1 MASSEIN
8 SFGRTAIARASSIL
22 RNSTWLSVSVGAP
35 AFDASPIRVRID
47 IATSS
52 SGRLEPT
59 VAKSSPTMRFSSTVM
74 LLNGRGIWKLR
85 AMPRRARRCG
95 GSWVMS
101 SPQNTTLPV
110 CGRSAPEMQLISVV
124 FPEPFGPIRPNRS
137 PLRISTLILS
147 SAVKP
152 PKVLV
157 IASTC
162 SRGVSG
168 AASAVMACLPRADD
182 NAAAATR

>member
-1 MASSEIN
+1 MASSEIK

-74 LLNGRGIWKLR
+74 LLNGRGIWKD
-85 AMPRRARRCG
+85 
-95 GSWVMS
+95 
-101 SPQNTTLPV
+101 
-110 CGRSAPEMQLISVV
+110 CGR
-124 FPEPFGPIRPNRS
+124 
-137 PLRISTLILS
+137 
-147 SAVKP
+147 
-152 PKVLV
+152 
-157 IASTC
+157 C
-162 SRGVSG
+162 RG
-168 AASAVMACLPRADD
+168 ARAD
-182 NAAAATR
+182 AAAVG